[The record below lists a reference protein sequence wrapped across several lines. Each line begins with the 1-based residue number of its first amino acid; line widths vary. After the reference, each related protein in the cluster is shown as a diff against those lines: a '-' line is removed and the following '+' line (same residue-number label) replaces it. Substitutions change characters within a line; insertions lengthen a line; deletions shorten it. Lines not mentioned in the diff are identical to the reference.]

1 MYGRSG
7 SWYILKSDFSRKW
20 LSNEKSTLNR
30 LIESGGPTTRVAKN
44 QRHVERIC
52 HFRAADQDRRPER
65 EKNHSTTLSTLE
77 NVSSRPLWRSW
88 TRLSATNHPAIV
100 TNRPNLV
107 AVETRFTHTNFF
119 VFIWLLYIHFICCA
133 IIGWKEGSQSLRLW
147 VEYRDSQYL
156 RNTTHLIKNSK
167 LKLIEIIIARVI
179 WSATLKSSFTS
190 DRY

>member
-1 MYGRSG
+1 MYGWSG
-7 SWYILKSDFSRKW
+7 CWYILNSDFSRQW
-20 LSNEKSTLNR
+20 LSNEKSTLNW

-119 VFIWLLYIHFICCA
+119 YFHMVTLHSFHLLCNHWLKGGESVATAMSRIPRQPVLTKHYSFDQKFKIKANRDNHWSCNLVSYAQKLLY
-133 IIGWKEGSQSLRLW
+133 
-147 VEYRDSQYL
+147 
-156 RNTTHLIKNSK
+156 
-167 LKLIEIIIARVI
+167 
-179 WSATLKSSFTS
+179 
-190 DRY
+190 